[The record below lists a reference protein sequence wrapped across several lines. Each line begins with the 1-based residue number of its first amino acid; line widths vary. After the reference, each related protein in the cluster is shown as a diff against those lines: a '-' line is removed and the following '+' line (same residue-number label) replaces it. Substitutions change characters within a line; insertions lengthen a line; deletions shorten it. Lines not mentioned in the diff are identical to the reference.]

1 MMIKVLLIS
10 VITSVGFIN
19 SLMANEGADA
29 PSVMVGTPPIR
40 DSQATMKNYR
50 DYPFSGWTFQNMGA
64 PLNVVMVPRGGSI
77 NELNLP
83 IKQEL
88 GKRIFKDK
96 SGVEMTFEDLFRAH
110 YARGVILIQGN
121 NVLYEKYYDG
131 FGPHKQHIWFSM
143 SKSLASAALGILIDE
158 GKLDINKSPA
168 SYIPELKGSG
178 FERVTIQ
185 NLLDMASS
193 IDFKETYT
201 DMNSDFAL
209 KYAVAMNMGWLPG
222 ARDAQPENT
231 EIYGVHDF
239 LSKYIKP
246 NKNLDPGA
254 DFDYNSTNAD
264 VIGWLIARISGQ
276 PYEQFISE
284 RIWSKLGMEHDAY
297 FTVDRAFMPVV
308 TGGMNST
315 LRDAA
320 RFALMIRDEGE
331 VKNSKII
338 PSGWIKSAF
347 DVSEKLKLNMNSNS
361 NYGDESW
368 EAYHNMWWI
377 LDSAKGEFCAT
388 GIHGQVIYINKMKN
402 TVMVWFSNQP
412 GAAAPRNINYQSK
425 LMAARALVESL

>member
-1 MMIKVLLIS
+1 MNRVLLNI
-10 VITSVGFIN
+10 VIILCGYS
-19 SLMANEGADA
+19 SLSYSEPDSQ
-29 PSVMVGTPPIR
+29 SVMEGTPPTR

-64 PLNVVMVPRGGSI
+64 PLNIVMVPRGGDI
-77 NELNLP
+77 AELNQP
-83 IKQEL
+83 SNQAL
-88 GKRIFKDK
+88 GKKIFIDK
-96 SGVEMTFEDLFRAH
+96 TGAEMTLEDLFRMH
-110 YARGVILIQGN
+110 YARGMILIQDDK
-121 NVLYEKYYDG
+121 VLYEKYFDG

-143 SKSLASAALGILIDE
+143 SKSLASAALGILVEQGKIDV
-158 GKLDINKSPA
+158 KKSPA
-168 SYIPELKGSG
+168 HYIPELKNSG

-185 NLLDMASS
+185 NLLDMATS

-201 DMNSDFAL
+201 DMTSDFAL

-222 ARDAQPENT
+222 ARDAQPEST

-246 NKNLDPGA
+246 NKELEPGT
-254 DFDYNSTNAD
+254 DFDYNSSNAD
-264 VIGWLIARISGQ
+264 VIGWLISRVSGQ

-284 RIWSKLGMEHDAY
+284 QIWSKLGMEHDAY

-320 RFALMIRDEGE
+320 RFALMIRDEGR
-331 VKNSKII
+331 VKNKQLI
-338 PSGWIKSAF
+338 PSTWINSALNI
-347 DVSEKLKLNMNSNS
+347 DEKLKSHMTANPK
-361 NYGDESW
+361 YGEESW

-377 LDSAKGEFCAT
+377 LDGEKGEFCAT
-388 GIHGQVIYINKMKN
+388 GIHGQVIYINRSKN

-412 GAAAPRNINYQSK
+412 GAAAPKNINYQSK
-425 LMAARALVESL
+425 LNAARSLVNSL

>member
-1 MMIKVLLIS
+1 MNRVLLNI
-10 VITSVGFIN
+10 VIILCGYS
-19 SLMANEGADA
+19 SLSYSEPDSQ
-29 PSVMVGTPPIR
+29 SVMEGTPPTR

-64 PLNVVMVPRGGSI
+64 PLNIVMVPRGGDI
-77 NELNLP
+77 AELNQP
-83 IKQEL
+83 SNQAL
-88 GKRIFKDK
+88 GKKIFIDK
-96 SGVEMTFEDLFRAH
+96 TGAEMTLEDLFKVH
-110 YARGVILIQGN
+110 FARGMILIQDDK
-121 NVLYEKYYDG
+121 VLYEKYFDG

-143 SKSLASAALGILIDE
+143 SKSLASAALGILVEQGKIDV
-158 GKLDINKSPA
+158 KKSPA
-168 SYIPELKGSG
+168 HYIPELKNSG

-185 NLLDMASS
+185 NLLDMATS

-201 DMNSDFAL
+201 DMTSDFAL

-222 ARDAQPENT
+222 ARDAQPEST

-246 NKNLDPGA
+246 NKELEPGT
-254 DFDYNSTNAD
+254 DFDYNSSNAD
-264 VIGWLIARISGQ
+264 VIGWLISRVSGQ

-284 RIWSKLGMEHDAY
+284 KIWSKLGMEHDAY

-320 RFALMIRDEGE
+320 RFALMIKNEGK
-331 VKNSKII
+331 VNNKQLI
-338 PSGWIKSAF
+338 PSAWINSALNI
-347 DVSEKLKLNMNSNS
+347 DEKLKSHMTTNPK
-361 NYGDESW
+361 YGEESW

-377 LDSAKGEFCAT
+377 LDSEKGEFCAT
-388 GIHGQVIYINKMKN
+388 GIHGQVIYINRSKN

-412 GAAAPRNINYQSK
+412 GAAAPKNINYQSK
-425 LMAARALVESL
+425 LNAARSLVNSL

>member
-1 MMIKVLLIS
+1 MNRVLLNI
-10 VITSVGFIN
+10 VIILCGYS
-19 SLMANEGADA
+19 SLSYSEPDSQ
-29 PSVMVGTPPIR
+29 SVMEGTPPTR

-64 PLNVVMVPRGGSI
+64 PLNIVMVPRGGDI
-77 NELNLP
+77 AELNQP
-83 IKQEL
+83 SNQAL
-88 GKRIFKDK
+88 GKKIFIDK
-96 SGVEMTFEDLFRAH
+96 TGAEMTLEDLFKVH
-110 YARGVILIQGN
+110 FARGMILIQDDK
-121 NVLYEKYYDG
+121 VLYEKYFDG

-143 SKSLASAALGILIDE
+143 SKSLASAALGILVEQGKIDV
-158 GKLDINKSPA
+158 KKSPA
-168 SYIPELKGSG
+168 HYIPELKNSG

-185 NLLDMASS
+185 NLLDMATS

-201 DMNSDFAL
+201 DMTSDFAL

-222 ARDAQPENT
+222 ARDAQPEST

-246 NKNLDPGA
+246 NKELEPGT
-254 DFDYNSTNAD
+254 DFDYNSSNAD
-264 VIGWLIARISGQ
+264 VIGWLISRVSGQ

-284 RIWSKLGMEHDAY
+284 KIWSKLGMEHDAY

-320 RFALMIRDEGE
+320 RFALMIKNEGK
-331 VKNSKII
+331 VNNKQLI
-338 PSGWIKSAF
+338 PSAWINSALNI
-347 DVSEKLKLNMNSNS
+347 DEKLKSHMTANPK
-361 NYGDESW
+361 YGEESW

-377 LDSAKGEFCAT
+377 LDGEKGEFCAT
-388 GIHGQVIYINKMKN
+388 GIHGQVIYINRSKN

-412 GAAAPRNINYQSK
+412 GAAAPKNINYQSK
-425 LMAARALVESL
+425 LNAARSLVNSL

>member
-1 MMIKVLLIS
+1 MNRVLLNI
-10 VITSVGFIN
+10 VIILCGYS
-19 SLMANEGADA
+19 SLSYSEPDSQ
-29 PSVMVGTPPIR
+29 SVMEGTPPTR

-64 PLNVVMVPRGGSI
+64 PLNIVMVPRGGDI
-77 NELNLP
+77 AELNQP
-83 IKQEL
+83 SNQAL
-88 GKRIFKDK
+88 GKKIFIDK
-96 SGVEMTFEDLFRAH
+96 TGAEMTLEDLFKVH
-110 YARGVILIQGN
+110 FARGMILIQDDK
-121 NVLYEKYYDG
+121 VLYEKYFDG

-143 SKSLASAALGILIDE
+143 SKSLASAALGILVEQGKIDI
-158 GKLDINKSPA
+158 KKSPA
-168 SYIPELKGSG
+168 HYIPELKNSG

-185 NLLDMASS
+185 NLLDMATS

-201 DMNSDFAL
+201 DMTSDFAL

-222 ARDAQPENT
+222 ARDAQPEST

-246 NKNLDPGA
+246 NKELEPGT
-254 DFDYNSTNAD
+254 DFDYNSSNAD
-264 VIGWLIARISGQ
+264 VIGWLISRVSGQ

-284 RIWSKLGMEHDAY
+284 QIWSKLGMEHDAY

-320 RFALMIRDEGE
+320 RFALMIRDEGR
-331 VKNSKII
+331 VKNKQLI
-338 PSGWIKSAF
+338 PSEWINSALNI
-347 DVSEKLKLNMNSNS
+347 DEKLKSHMTANPK
-361 NYGDESW
+361 YGEESW

-377 LDSAKGEFCAT
+377 LDGEKGEFCAT
-388 GIHGQVIYINKMKN
+388 GIHGQVIYINRSKN

-412 GAAAPRNINYQSK
+412 GAAAPKNINYQSK
-425 LMAARALVESL
+425 LNAARSLVNSL

>member
-1 MMIKVLLIS
+1 MTRVLLNI
-10 VITSVGFIN
+10 VIILCGYS
-19 SLMANEGADA
+19 SLSYSEPDSQ
-29 PSVMVGTPPIR
+29 SVMEGTPPTR

-64 PLNVVMVPRGGSI
+64 PLNIVMVPRGGDI
-77 NELNLP
+77 AELNQP
-83 IKQEL
+83 SNQAL
-88 GKRIFKDK
+88 GKKIFIDK
-96 SGVEMTFEDLFRAH
+96 TGAEMTLEDLFKVH
-110 YARGVILIQGN
+110 FARGMILIQDDK
-121 NVLYEKYYDG
+121 VLYEKYFDG

-143 SKSLASAALGILIDE
+143 SKSLASAALGILVEQGKIDV
-158 GKLDINKSPA
+158 KKSPA
-168 SYIPELKGSG
+168 HYITELKNSG

-185 NLLDMASS
+185 NLLDMATS

-201 DMNSDFAL
+201 DMTSDFAL

-222 ARDAQPENT
+222 ARDAQPEST

-246 NKNLDPGA
+246 NKELEPGT
-254 DFDYNSTNAD
+254 DFDYNSSNAD
-264 VIGWLIARISGQ
+264 VIGWLISRVSDQ

-284 RIWSKLGMEHDAY
+284 QIWSKLGMEHDAY

-320 RFALMIRDEGE
+320 RFALMIKNEGK
-331 VKNSKII
+331 VNNKQLI
-338 PSGWIKSAF
+338 PSAWINSALNI
-347 DVSEKLKLNMNSNS
+347 DEKLKSYMATNPK
-361 NYGDESW
+361 YGEESW

-377 LDSAKGEFCAT
+377 LDSEKGEFCAT
-388 GIHGQVIYINKMKN
+388 GIHGQVIYINKSKN

-412 GAAAPRNINYQSK
+412 GAAAPKNINYQSK
-425 LMAARALVESL
+425 LNAARSLVNSL

>member
-1 MMIKVLLIS
+1 MTRVLLNI
-10 VITSVGFIN
+10 VIILCGYS
-19 SLMANEGADA
+19 SLSYSEPDSQ
-29 PSVMVGTPPIR
+29 SVMEGTPPTR

-64 PLNVVMVPRGGSI
+64 PLNVVMVPRGGDI
-77 NELNLP
+77 AELNQP
-83 IKQEL
+83 SNQAL
-88 GKRIFKDK
+88 GKKIFIDK
-96 SGVEMTFEDLFRAH
+96 TGAEMTLEDLFKVH
-110 YARGVILIQGN
+110 FARGMILIQDDK
-121 NVLYEKYYDG
+121 VLYEKYFDG

-143 SKSLASAALGILIDE
+143 SKSLASAALGILVEQGKIDV
-158 GKLDINKSPA
+158 KKSPA
-168 SYIPELKGSG
+168 HYITELKNSG

-185 NLLDMASS
+185 NLLDMATS

-201 DMNSDFAL
+201 DMTSDFAL

-222 ARDAQPENT
+222 ARDAQPEST

-246 NKNLDPGA
+246 NKELEPGT
-254 DFDYNSTNAD
+254 DFDYNSSNAD
-264 VIGWLIARISGQ
+264 VIGWLISRVSGQ

-284 RIWSKLGMEHDAY
+284 KIWSKLGMEHDAY

-320 RFALMIRDEGE
+320 RFALMIKNEGKVNNE
-331 VKNSKII
+331 QLI
-338 PSGWIKSAF
+338 PSAWINSALNI
-347 DVSEKLKLNMNSNS
+347 DEKLKSHMTTNPK
-361 NYGDESW
+361 YGEESW

-377 LDSAKGEFCAT
+377 LDSEKGEFCAT
-388 GIHGQVIYINKMKN
+388 GIHGQVIYINRSKN

-412 GAAAPRNINYQSK
+412 GAAAPKNINYQSK
-425 LMAARALVESL
+425 LNAARSLVNSL

>member
-1 MMIKVLLIS
+1 MNRVLLNI
-10 VITSVGFIN
+10 VIILCGYS
-19 SLMANEGADA
+19 SLSYSEPDSQ
-29 PSVMVGTPPIR
+29 SVMEGTPPTR

-64 PLNVVMVPRGGSI
+64 PLNIVMVPRGGDI
-77 NELNLP
+77 AELNQP
-83 IKQEL
+83 SNQAL
-88 GKRIFKDK
+88 GKKIFIDK
-96 SGVEMTFEDLFRAH
+96 TGAEMTLEDLFKVH
-110 YARGVILIQGN
+110 FARGMILIQDDK
-121 NVLYEKYYDG
+121 VLYEKYFDG

-143 SKSLASAALGILIDE
+143 SKSLASAALGILVEQGKIDV
-158 GKLDINKSPA
+158 KKSPA
-168 SYIPELKGSG
+168 HYIPELKNSG

-185 NLLDMASS
+185 NLLDMATS

-201 DMNSDFAL
+201 DMTSDFAL

-222 ARDAQPENT
+222 ARDAQPEST

-246 NKNLDPGA
+246 NKELEPGT
-254 DFDYNSTNAD
+254 DFDYNSSNAD
-264 VIGWLIARISGQ
+264 VIGWLISRVSGQ

-284 RIWSKLGMEHDAY
+284 QIWSKLGMEHDAY

-320 RFALMIRDEGE
+320 RFALMIRDEGR
-331 VKNSKII
+331 VKNKQLI
-338 PSGWIKSAF
+338 PSEWINSALNI
-347 DVSEKLKLNMNSNS
+347 DEKLKSHMTANPK
-361 NYGDESW
+361 YGEESW

-377 LDSAKGEFCAT
+377 LDGEKGEFCAT
-388 GIHGQVIYINKMKN
+388 GIHGQVIYINRSKN

-412 GAAAPRNINYQSK
+412 GAAAPKNINYQSK
-425 LMAARALVESL
+425 LNAARSLVNSL

>member
-1 MMIKVLLIS
+1 MNRVLLNI
-10 VITSVGFIN
+10 VIILCGYS
-19 SLMANEGADA
+19 SLSYSEPDSQ
-29 PSVMVGTPPIR
+29 SVMEGTPPTR

-64 PLNVVMVPRGGSI
+64 PLNIVMVPRGGDI
-77 NELNLP
+77 AELNQP
-83 IKQEL
+83 SNQAL
-88 GKRIFKDK
+88 GKKIFIDK
-96 SGVEMTFEDLFRAH
+96 TGAEMTLEDLFKVH
-110 YARGVILIQGN
+110 FARGMILIQDDK
-121 NVLYEKYYDG
+121 VLYEKYFDG

-143 SKSLASAALGILIDE
+143 SKSLASAALGILVEQGKIDV
-158 GKLDINKSPA
+158 KKSPA
-168 SYIPELKGSG
+168 HYIPELKNSG

-185 NLLDMASS
+185 NLLDMATS

-201 DMNSDFAL
+201 DMTSDFAL

-222 ARDAQPENT
+222 ARDAQPEST

-246 NKNLDPGA
+246 NKELEPGT
-254 DFDYNSTNAD
+254 DFDYNSSNAD
-264 VIGWLIARISGQ
+264 VIGWLISRVSGQ
-276 PYEQFISE
+276 SYEQFISE

-320 RFALMIRDEGE
+320 RFALMIKNEGK
-331 VKNSKII
+331 VNNKQLI
-338 PSGWIKSAF
+338 PSAWINSALNI
-347 DVSEKLKLNMNSNS
+347 DEKLKSHMTTNPK
-361 NYGDESW
+361 YGEESW

-377 LDSAKGEFCAT
+377 LDGEKGEFCAT
-388 GIHGQVIYINKMKN
+388 GIHGQVIYINRSKN

-412 GAAAPRNINYQSK
+412 GAAAPKNINYQSK
-425 LMAARALVESL
+425 LNAARSLVNSL

>member
-1 MMIKVLLIS
+1 MNRVLLNI
-10 VITSVGFIN
+10 VIILCGYS
-19 SLMANEGADA
+19 SLSHSEPDSQ
-29 PSVMVGTPPIR
+29 SVMEGTPPTR

-64 PLNVVMVPRGGSI
+64 PLNIVMVPRGGDI
-77 NELNLP
+77 AELNQP
-83 IKQEL
+83 SNQAL
-88 GKRIFKDK
+88 GKKIFIDK
-96 SGVEMTFEDLFRAH
+96 TGAEMTLEDLFKVH
-110 YARGVILIQGN
+110 FARGMILIQDDK
-121 NVLYEKYYDG
+121 VLYEKYFDG

-143 SKSLASAALGILIDE
+143 SKSLASAALGILVEQGKIDV
-158 GKLDINKSPA
+158 KKSPA
-168 SYIPELKGSG
+168 HYIPELKNSG

-185 NLLDMASS
+185 NLLDMATS

-201 DMNSDFAL
+201 DMTSDFAL

-222 ARDAQPENT
+222 ARDAQPEST

-246 NKNLDPGA
+246 NKELEPGTN
-254 DFDYNSTNAD
+254 FDYNSSNAD
-264 VIGWLIARISGQ
+264 VIGWLISRVSGQ

-284 RIWSKLGMEHDAY
+284 QIWSKLGMEHDAY

-320 RFALMIRDEGE
+320 RFALMIRDEGR
-331 VKNSKII
+331 VKNKQLI
-338 PSGWIKSAF
+338 PSEWINSALNI
-347 DVSEKLKLNMNSNS
+347 DEKLKSHMTANPK
-361 NYGDESW
+361 YGEESW

-377 LDSAKGEFCAT
+377 LDSEKGEFCAT
-388 GIHGQVIYINKMKN
+388 GIHGQVIYINRSKN

-412 GAAAPRNINYQSK
+412 GAAAPKNINYQSK
-425 LMAARALVESL
+425 LNAARSLVNSL

>member
-1 MMIKVLLIS
+1 MNRVLLNI
-10 VITSVGFIN
+10 VIILCGYS
-19 SLMANEGADA
+19 SLSYSEPDSQ
-29 PSVMVGTPPIR
+29 SVMEGTPPTR

-64 PLNVVMVPRGGSI
+64 PLNIVMVPRGGDI
-77 NELNLP
+77 AELNQP
-83 IKQEL
+83 SNQAL
-88 GKRIFKDK
+88 GKKIFIDK
-96 SGVEMTFEDLFRAH
+96 TGAEMTLEDLFKVH
-110 YARGVILIQGN
+110 FARGMILIQDDK
-121 NVLYEKYYDG
+121 VLYEKYFDG

-143 SKSLASAALGILIDE
+143 SKSLASAALGILVEQGKIDV
-158 GKLDINKSPA
+158 KKSPA
-168 SYIPELKGSG
+168 HYIPELKNSG

-185 NLLDMASS
+185 NLLDMATS

-201 DMNSDFAL
+201 DMTSDFAL

-222 ARDAQPENT
+222 ARDAQPEST

-246 NKNLDPGA
+246 NKELEPGT
-254 DFDYNSTNAD
+254 DFDYNSSNAD
-264 VIGWLIARISGQ
+264 VIGWLISRVSGQ

-284 RIWSKLGMEHDAY
+284 KIWSKLGMEHDAY

-320 RFALMIRDEGE
+320 RFALMIRDEGR
-331 VKNSKII
+331 VKNKQLI
-338 PSGWIKSAF
+338 PSEWINSALNI
-347 DVSEKLKLNMNSNS
+347 DEKLKSHMTANPK
-361 NYGDESW
+361 YGEESW

-377 LDSAKGEFCAT
+377 LDGEKGEFCAT
-388 GIHGQVIYINKMKN
+388 GIHGQVIYINRSKN

-412 GAAAPRNINYQSK
+412 GAAAPKNINYQSK
-425 LMAARALVESL
+425 LNAARFLVNSL

>member
-1 MMIKVLLIS
+1 MNRVLLNI
-10 VITSVGFIN
+10 VIILCGYS
-19 SLMANEGADA
+19 SLSYSEPDSQ
-29 PSVMVGTPPIR
+29 SVMEGTPPTR

-64 PLNVVMVPRGGSI
+64 PLNIVMVPRGGDI
-77 NELNLP
+77 AELNQP
-83 IKQEL
+83 SNQAL
-88 GKRIFKDK
+88 GKKIFIDK
-96 SGVEMTFEDLFRAH
+96 TGAEMTLEDLFKVH
-110 YARGVILIQGN
+110 FARGMILIQDDK
-121 NVLYEKYYDG
+121 VLYEKYFDG

-143 SKSLASAALGILIDE
+143 SKSLASAALGILVEQGKIDV
-158 GKLDINKSPA
+158 KKSPA
-168 SYIPELKGSG
+168 HYIPELKNSG

-185 NLLDMASS
+185 NLLDMATS

-201 DMNSDFAL
+201 DMTSDFAL

-222 ARDAQPENT
+222 ARDAQPEST

-246 NKNLDPGA
+246 NKELEPGT
-254 DFDYNSTNAD
+254 DFDYNSSNAD
-264 VIGWLIARISGQ
+264 VIGWLISRVSGQ

-284 RIWSKLGMEHDAY
+284 KIWSKLGMEHDAY

-320 RFALMIRDEGE
+320 RFALMIKNEGR
-331 VKNSKII
+331 VKNKQLI
-338 PSGWIKSAF
+338 PSAWINSALNI
-347 DVSEKLKLNMNSNS
+347 DEKLKSHMTTNPK
-361 NYGDESW
+361 YGEESW

-377 LDSAKGEFCAT
+377 LDGEKGEFCAT
-388 GIHGQVIYINKMKN
+388 GIHGQVIYINRSKN

-412 GAAAPRNINYQSK
+412 GAAAPKNINYQSK
-425 LMAARALVESL
+425 LNAARSLVNSL

>member
-1 MMIKVLLIS
+1 MNRVLLNV
-10 VITSVGFIN
+10 VIILFGYS
-19 SLMANEGADA
+19 SLSYSE
-29 PSVMVGTPPIR
+29 PESQSVMEGTPPTR

-64 PLNVVMVPRGGSI
+64 PLNIVMIPRGGDI
-77 NELNLP
+77 AELNQP
-83 IKQEL
+83 SNQAL
-88 GKRIFKDK
+88 GKKIFIDK
-96 SGVEMTFEDLFRAH
+96 TGAEMTLEDLFKVH
-110 YARGVILIQGN
+110 FARGMILIQDDK
-121 NVLYEKYYDG
+121 VLYEKYFDG

-143 SKSLASAALGILIDE
+143 SKSLASAALGILVEQGKIDV
-158 GKLDINKSPA
+158 KKSPA
-168 SYIPELKGSG
+168 HYIPELKNSG

-185 NLLDMASS
+185 NLLDMATS

-201 DMNSDFAL
+201 DMTSDFAL

-222 ARDAQPENT
+222 ARDAQPEST

-246 NKNLDPGA
+246 NKELEPGT
-254 DFDYNSTNAD
+254 DFDYNSSNAD
-264 VIGWLIARISGQ
+264 VIGWLISRVSGQ

-284 RIWSKLGMEHDAY
+284 QIWSKLGMEHDAY

-320 RFALMIRDEGE
+320 RFALMIRDEGR
-331 VKNSKII
+331 VKNKQLI
-338 PSGWIKSAF
+338 PSEWINSALNI
-347 DVSEKLKLNMNSNS
+347 DEKLKSHMTANPK
-361 NYGDESW
+361 YGEESW

-377 LDSAKGEFCAT
+377 LDGEKGEFCAT
-388 GIHGQVIYINKMKN
+388 GIHGQVIYINRSKN

-412 GAAAPRNINYQSK
+412 GAAAPKNINYQSK
-425 LMAARALVESL
+425 LNAARSLVNSL

>member
-1 MMIKVLLIS
+1 MNRVLLNI
-10 VITSVGFIN
+10 VIILCGYS
-19 SLMANEGADA
+19 SLSYSEPDSQ
-29 PSVMVGTPPIR
+29 SVMEGTPPTR

-64 PLNVVMVPRGGSI
+64 PLNIVMVPRGGDI
-77 NELNLP
+77 AELNQP
-83 IKQEL
+83 SNQAL
-88 GKRIFKDK
+88 GKKIFIDK
-96 SGVEMTFEDLFRAH
+96 TGAEMTLEDLFKVH
-110 YARGVILIQGN
+110 FARGMILIQDDK
-121 NVLYEKYYDG
+121 VLYEKYFDG

-143 SKSLASAALGILIDE
+143 SKSLASAALGILVEQGKIDV
-158 GKLDINKSPA
+158 KKSPA
-168 SYIPELKGSG
+168 HYIPELKNSG

-185 NLLDMASS
+185 NLLDMATS

-201 DMNSDFAL
+201 DMTSDFAL

-222 ARDAQPENT
+222 ARDAQPEST

-246 NKNLDPGA
+246 NKELEPGT
-254 DFDYNSTNAD
+254 DFDYNSSNAD
-264 VIGWLIARISGQ
+264 VIGWLISRVSDQ

-284 RIWSKLGMEHDAY
+284 QIWSKLGMEHDAY

-320 RFALMIRDEGE
+320 RFALMIRDEGR
-331 VKNSKII
+331 VKNKQLI
-338 PSGWIKSAF
+338 PSEWINSALNI
-347 DVSEKLKLNMNSNS
+347 DEKLKSHMTTNPK
-361 NYGDESW
+361 YGEESW

-377 LDSAKGEFCAT
+377 LDSEKGEFCAT
-388 GIHGQVIYINKMKN
+388 GIHGQVIYINRSKN

-412 GAAAPRNINYQSK
+412 GAAAPKNINYQSK
-425 LMAARALVESL
+425 LNAARSLVNSL

>member
-1 MMIKVLLIS
+1 M
-10 VITSVGFIN
+10 
-19 SLMANEGADA
+19 E
-29 PSVMVGTPPIR
+29 GTPPTR

-64 PLNVVMVPRGGSI
+64 PLNIVMVPRGGDI
-77 NELNLP
+77 AELNQP
-83 IKQEL
+83 SNQAL
-88 GKRIFKDK
+88 GKKIFIDK
-96 SGVEMTFEDLFRAH
+96 TGAEMTLEDLFKVH
-110 YARGVILIQGN
+110 FARGMILIQDDK
-121 NVLYEKYYDG
+121 VLYEKYFDG

-143 SKSLASAALGILIDE
+143 SKSLASAALGILVEQGKIDV
-158 GKLDINKSPA
+158 KKSPA
-168 SYIPELKGSG
+168 HYIPELKTSG

-185 NLLDMASS
+185 NLLDMATS

-201 DMNSDFAL
+201 DMTSDFAL

-222 ARDAQPENT
+222 ARDAQPEST

-246 NKNLDPGA
+246 NKELEPGT
-254 DFDYNSTNAD
+254 DFDYNSSNAD
-264 VIGWLIARISGQ
+264 VIGWLISRVSGQ

-284 RIWSKLGMEHDAY
+284 KIWSKLGMEHDAY

-320 RFALMIRDEGE
+320 RFALMIKNEGK
-331 VKNSKII
+331 VNNKQLI
-338 PSGWIKSAF
+338 PSAWINSALNI
-347 DVSEKLKLNMNSNS
+347 DEKLKSHMTTNPK
-361 NYGDESW
+361 YGEESW

-377 LDSAKGEFCAT
+377 LDGEKGEFCAT
-388 GIHGQVIYINKMKN
+388 GIHGQVIYINRSKN

-412 GAAAPRNINYQSK
+412 GAAAPKNINYQSK
-425 LMAARALVESL
+425 LNAARSLVNSL

>member
-1 MMIKVLLIS
+1 MNRVLLNI
-10 VITSVGFIN
+10 VIILCGYS
-19 SLMANEGADA
+19 SLSHSGPDSQ
-29 PSVMVGTPPIR
+29 SVMEGTPPTR

-64 PLNVVMVPRGGSI
+64 PLNIVMVPRGGDI
-77 NELNLP
+77 AELNQP
-83 IKQEL
+83 SNQAL
-88 GKRIFKDK
+88 GKKIFIDK
-96 SGVEMTFEDLFRAH
+96 TGAEMTLEDLFKVH
-110 YARGVILIQGN
+110 FARGMILIQDDK
-121 NVLYEKYYDG
+121 VLYEKYFDG

-143 SKSLASAALGILIDE
+143 SKSLASAALGILVEQGKIDV
-158 GKLDINKSPA
+158 KKSPA
-168 SYIPELKGSG
+168 HYIPELKNSG

-185 NLLDMASS
+185 NLLDMATS

-201 DMNSDFAL
+201 DMTSDFAL

-222 ARDAQPENT
+222 ARDAQPEST

-246 NKNLDPGA
+246 NKELEPGT
-254 DFDYNSTNAD
+254 DFDYNSSNAD
-264 VIGWLIARISGQ
+264 VIGWLISRVSGQ

-284 RIWSKLGMEHDAY
+284 QIWSKLGMEHDAY

-320 RFALMIRDEGE
+320 RFALMIRDEGR
-331 VKNSKII
+331 VKNKQLI
-338 PSGWIKSAF
+338 PSKWINSALNI
-347 DVSEKLKLNMNSNS
+347 DEKLKSHMTANPK
-361 NYGDESW
+361 YGEESW

-377 LDSAKGEFCAT
+377 LDGEKGEFCAT
-388 GIHGQVIYINKMKN
+388 GIHGQVIYINRSKN

-412 GAAAPRNINYQSK
+412 GAAAPKNINYQSK
-425 LMAARALVESL
+425 LNAARSLVNSL